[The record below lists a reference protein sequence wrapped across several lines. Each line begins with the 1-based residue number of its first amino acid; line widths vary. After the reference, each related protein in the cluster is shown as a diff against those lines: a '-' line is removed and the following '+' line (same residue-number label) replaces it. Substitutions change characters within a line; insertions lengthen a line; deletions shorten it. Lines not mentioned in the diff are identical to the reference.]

1 MSFAKSLHKMGVDSR
16 KAVNIMGFNCPEW
29 AIAYYGSMMH
39 NNVVSGVYTTN
50 GADACQYQAEH
61 SEAQVIVVETINHL
75 KIYMSI
81 IDQIPEVKA
90 LVCWGV
96 DQIPDDLQKDS
107 RIYTYKNFLDLG
119 SKIEDNVI
127 DEIS

>member
-1 MSFAKSLHKMGVDSR
+1 MSFAKSLHFIGVDSR
-16 KAVNIMGFNCPEW
+16 KAVNIMGFNSPEW
-29 AIAYYGSMMH
+29 AIAYFGSMMH

-61 SEAQVIVVETINHL
+61 SEAQVIVVESINHL
-75 KIYMSI
+75 KMYLSI

-96 DQIPDDLQKDS
+96 DKIPEDLQKDS
-107 RIYTYKNFLDLG
+107 RIYTYRNFLDLG
-119 SKIEDNVI
+119 PKIEDDVI